1 MSAGET
7 WALYRQAL
15 DASMDGMALLDSA
28 GRYVYANAAHAAAY
42 GFARAE
48 DLIGQSWRILYDD
61 EGLHFIDEQVF
72 PILRSQG
79 RWQGRAVGRRR
90 DGSLF
95 PQELSLV
102 FLPDGGIVCVV
113 RDISDRV
120 KAEELARMSERII
133 ERSSSVVFRCA
144 PTPRWPVLYVSANV
158 TAWGYRPEDLL
169 SGNISFADIVHP
181 EDIQRILGESAQYY
195 ATTLI
200 RWNEHYRIVTADGAF
215 RYVDDETIVTRNPDG
230 SVQYAEGV
238 LHDVTER
245 VLAEQAQRLYL
256 LLSENTHDIIL
267 FIAPNGSIREAN
279 TAACTAYGYAHDEL
293 LRLNI
298 QDLRVPEAR
307 AAIPA
312 LFAQAINGSIVFETT
327 HMRKDGSAFPV
338 EVSSHGTDY
347 NGEQVIISLIRDVT
361 ERRARE
367 AEIAQLGRAVDESSD
382 EIYVVDGDTLSCVQ
396 ANLRAQQNLG
406 YSLDEL
412 RQMKSVDVAP
422 EMTAERLAEAL
433 ELVRAGIRSTAM
445 LRTTAQRRDGTTYPV
460 EARLSLAETGGRTA
474 IVVIFTD
481 ISERLAA
488 EAEHTLILTAM
499 DQVSEGI
506 VILDEDERLQYA
518 NQGLEHILGVPAAS
532 IMGKTLA
539 ELPAGPGFEE
549 LHRGAAAAV
558 LSGQAWTG
566 TLTMTRSD
574 GMPLT
579 LRASVRSIRQPE
591 GQTRAYCVVIHDATE
606 EVHREEEL
614 RQSQKMEA
622 IGLLA
627 GGIAHDFNNLLT
639 AIMGYADLLTYSLPP
654 GSPEAVGAATISQ
667 AAVKAAD
674 LTRRLLGFARKGK
687 IEDVPVDLH
696 SIIHDVRS
704 LLERTIPRSIVITEE
719 LDAGQSSVLGDS
731 TQLQQ
736 VLLNLAI
743 NARDAMPE
751 GGTLSFKTR
760 NVHLDALFC
769 RLHPETREGWY
780 LQTDVEDT
788 GCGITAENMPH
799 MFEPFFT
806 TKGVGKGTGM
816 GLAMVYGIVRNHGGT
831 IHVYSEEARGS
842 VFRMYL
848 PFTETAAAPSSDS
861 QQQPVSGHGRI
872 LVVDDED
879 VVLKVSADILRQ
891 LGYNVDECISGDAA
905 VSWYATQP
913 QERRPDLIVIDLNMP
928 GMDGIQTLKALK
940 TVDSGIRAL
949 LSTGFGLDGR
959 LPEATA
965 AGFAGWVQKPFHPYE
980 LSVAVAQALKTQ
992 H

>member
-445 LRTTAQRRDGTTYPV
+445 LRTTARRRDGTTYPV
-460 EARLSLAETGGRTA
+460 EARLSLAETGGKTA

>member
-1 MSAGET
+1 MTATHWTRRAGMNAGET

-15 DASMDGMALLDSA
+15 DASMDGMALLDAA
-28 GRYVYANAAHAAAY
+28 GLYVYANAAHAAAY
-42 GFARAE
+42 GFAHAE

-61 EGLHFIDEQVF
+61 EQLHFIDEQVF
-72 PILRSQG
+72 PVLQRQG
-79 RWQGRAVGRRR
+79 HWQGEAVGKRR

-95 PQELSLV
+95 PQELSLAP
-102 FLPDGGIVCVV
+102 LPDGGLVCVV

-120 KAEELARMSERII
+120 
-133 ERSSSVVFRCA
+133 
-144 PTPRWPVLYVSANV
+144 
-158 TAWGYRPEDLL
+158 
-169 SGNISFADIVHP
+169 
-181 EDIQRILGESAQYY
+181 
-195 ATTLI
+195 
-200 RWNEHYRIVTADGAF
+200 
-215 RYVDDETIVTRNPDG
+215 
-230 SVQYAEGV
+230 
-238 LHDVTER
+238 
-245 VLAEQAQRLYL
+245 LAEQAQLLYL

-279 TAACTAYGYAHDEL
+279 TAACTAYGYTHDEL
-293 LRLNI
+293 LRLGI
-298 QDLRVPEAR
+298 KDLRAPEAR
-307 AAIPA
+307 AVIPA
-312 LFAQAINGSIVFETT
+312 QFAQAVKGSTVSETT

-338 EVSSHGTDY
+338 EVSSHSADY

-361 ERRARE
+361 ERQARE

-382 EIYVVDGDTLSCVQ
+382 EIYVVDGDTLSFMQ
-396 ANLRAQQNLG
+396 ANLRATQNLG

-412 RQMKSVDVAP
+412 RQMKPVDVAP
-422 EMTAERLAEAL
+422 EMTAQRLAEAL

-460 EARLSLAETGGRTA
+460 EARLSLAETGGRTT

-532 IMGKTLA
+532 ILGKTLA
-539 ELPAGPGFEE
+539 EFPAGPGFEE
-549 LHRGAAAAV
+549 LHQRAGAAM
-558 LSGQAWTG
+558 LSGQPWAG
-566 TLTMTRSD
+566 TLIMTRSD
-574 GMPLT
+574 GTPLT
-579 LRASVRSIRQPE
+579 LRVTVRAIRQPE
-591 GQTRAYCVVIHDATE
+591 GQTQGYCVIIHDATE
-606 EVHREEEL
+606 EAHREEEL

-622 IGLLA
+622 VGLLA

-654 GSPEAVGAATISQ
+654 GSPEAAGAATISQ

-687 IEDVPVDLH
+687 IEDISVDLH
-696 SIIHDVRS
+696 TVIHEVCS
-704 LLERTIPRSIVITEE
+704 LLERTIPRSIVIAEE
-719 LDAGQSSVLGDS
+719 LDATHSSVMGDS

-736 VLLNLAI
+736 VLLNLGI
-743 NARDAMPE
+743 NARDAMPN
-751 GGTLSFKTR
+751 GGTLSFRTR

-769 RLHPETREGWY
+769 QLHPETREGWY

-788 GCGITAENMPH
+788 GCGIPVENMRH

-831 IHVYSEEARGS
+831 IHVYSEEGRGS

-848 PFTETAAAPSSDS
+848 PFTEITGTPSINS

-879 VVLKVSADILRQ
+879 AVRKVSADILRQ
-891 LGYNVDECISGDAA
+891 LGYVVDECSSGDAA

-913 QERRPDLIVIDLNMP
+913 QEGRPDLIVIDLNMP
-928 GMDGIQTLKALK
+928 GMDGIQTLEAIK
-940 TVDSGIRAL
+940 TIDSGTRAV

-965 AGFAGWVQKPFHPYE
+965 AGFTGWVQKPFHPYE
-980 LSVAVAQALKTQ
+980 LSVAVAQALNTQ
-992 H
+992 P